1 MNRIKRVLFKKYCV
15 LLSKIAPEKYKE
27 VYPRYLKK
35 LGIQISENYR
45 EGKKGFIHPTV
56 QFDGN
61 DYSLISIGKNTT
73 MSSGIVVL
81 THDYSIDKGL
91 KLLNQNRTGRF
102 LKPVKIGENC
112 FIGLRSILLP
122 GTEIGDNVIIGAGS
136 VVKGKIPSN
145 GIYAG
150 NPAKFICS
158 IEEWTENH
166 IQKNDIVDG

>member
-1 MNRIKRVLFKKYCV
+1 MNRIKKIVYKKYCIF
-15 LLSKIAPEKYKE
+15 LSKIAPEKYKE
-27 VYPRYLKK
+27 TFPRYLRKI
-35 LGIQISENYR
+35 GIRIPENYR

-73 MSSGIVVL
+73 ISSDVVVL
-81 THDYSIDKGL
+81 THDYSIGKGL
-91 KLLNQNRTGRF
+91 SLLSQKRTGRF
-102 LKPVKIGENC
+102 LKPVTIGENC

-122 GTEIGDNVIIGAGS
+122 GTEIGNNVIIGAGS
-136 VVKGKIPSN
+136 VVKGKIPAN

-158 IEEWTENH
+158 IEEWTEKH
-166 IQKNDIVDG
+166 IQKNDIVNG